1 MGFHMLLLANHIS
14 FKRRLLAGLKEYNI
28 SSGQPKILD
37 YLGINDGCQQ
47 KDIADNCYVETAT
60 LSTVLAKME
69 RNGLITRE
77 PLEEDRRSYR
87 IRLTD
92 KGRSLVSI
100 VDQEFEKLEDV
111 ALEGF
116 SEEEKTQFVSYME
129 RMRSNLQENK

>member
-1 MGFHMLLLANHIS
+1 MLLLANHIS